1 MKFLVEGVFLVYLCM
16 VFLNFPVWCDCT
28 DTQLIHKWGGWL
40 VALSCLS
47 FHLWLC
53 VFVCIC
59 VCSLI
64 RTFSWIALNTQC
76 FHLHINSQHAD
87 RKVFFSFALFH
98 YRYVIK
104 LVDLIHSGVEMVGPK
119 KREMS
124 GIILNYFY
132 SGILASNDI
141 R

>member
-1 MKFLVEGVFLVYLCM
+1 MQTEKF
-16 VFLNFPVWCDCT
+16 
-28 DTQLIHKWGGWL
+28 
-40 VALSCLS
+40 
-47 FHLWLC
+47 
-53 VFVCIC
+53 
-59 VCSLI
+59 
-64 RTFSWIALNTQC
+64 
-76 FHLHINSQHAD
+76 
-87 RKVFFSFALFH
+87 FFSFALFH

>member
-1 MKFLVEGVFLVYLCM
+1 MNRSEHAMFPFAHQFPACRQKF
-16 VFLNFPVWCDCT
+16 
-28 DTQLIHKWGGWL
+28 
-40 VALSCLS
+40 
-47 FHLWLC
+47 
-53 VFVCIC
+53 
-59 VCSLI
+59 
-64 RTFSWIALNTQC
+64 
-76 FHLHINSQHAD
+76 
-87 RKVFFSFALFH
+87 FFSLALFH
-98 YRYVIK
+98 YQYVIK